1 MDLNTAI
8 IAGLAIF
15 LGMMVILIPI
25 AGLTA
30 RIALKPLMAALRSY
44 RELQGENQAQQ
55 LVERRLALM
64 EEQMHS
70 MDRAIRELS
79 EESEFRRDLESG
91 RGRHAALPLPG
102 MPEPTQTPVQAQPQS
117 VGAQADPVIR

>member
-1 MDLNTAI
+1 MDPNTAI

-15 LGMMVILIPI
+15 LGMMTILIPI

-30 RIALKPLMAALRSY
+30 RFALKPLMEALKSY
-44 RELQGENQAQQ
+44 RELQSDNQATQ
-55 LVERRLALM
+55 LVERRMALM

-70 MDRAIRELS
+70 MDRTLRELA

-91 RGRHAALPLPG
+91 KQKHAALPLPG
-102 MPEPTQTPVQAQPQS
+102 VPERTQAQS
-117 VGAQADPVIR
+117 VLGAQAERVS

>member
-15 LGMMVILIPI
+15 LVSMVVLIPI

-30 RIALKPLMAALRSY
+30 RFALKPLMEALKSY

-70 MDRAIRELS
+70 MDRSIRELS

-91 RGRHAALPLPG
+91 RGRHAALPLPSV
-102 MPEPTQTPVQAQPQS
+102 PELTQAPAQPQS
-117 VGAQADPVIR
+117 LGAQAAPAERI

>member
-1 MDLNTAI
+1 MDPNTAI

-30 RIALKPLMAALRSY
+30 RFALKPLMEALRSY
-44 RELQGENQAQQ
+44 RELQGDNQAQQ
-55 LVERRLALM
+55 LIERRMALM

-70 MDRAIRELS
+70 MDRAIRELA

-91 RGRHAALPLPG
+91 KQKQAALPLPSV
-102 MPEPTQTPVQAQPQS
+102 PDLTQVRST
-117 VGAQADPVIR
+117 AQADPVR

>member
-1 MDLNTAI
+1 MGTNEAI
-8 IAGLAIF
+8 IAALAIF
-15 LGMMVILIPI
+15 LGMMVVLIPI

-30 RIALKPLMAALRSY
+30 RFALKPLMEALRSY
-44 RELQGENQAQQ
+44 RELQGDNQAQQ

-91 RGRHAALPLPG
+91 KQKHAALPLSAV
-102 MPEPTQTPVQAQPQS
+102 PERAPAQSTANAQS
-117 VGAQADPVIR
+117 EPLGHIG

>member
-1 MDLNTAI
+1 MDAYTAI

-30 RIALKPLMAALRSY
+30 RIALKPLMAALKSY

-55 LVERRLALM
+55 LVERRIALM

-70 MDRAIRELS
+70 MDRTLRELS

-91 RGRHAALPLPG
+91 RSRHAALPLPS
-102 MPEPTQTPVQAQPQS
+102 MPERTQVQSAP
-117 VGAQADPVIR
+117 AQADPHPLA

>member
-1 MDLNTAI
+1 MDPNTAI
-8 IAGLAIF
+8 ISGLAIF
-15 LGMMVILIPI
+15 MVMMAILIPI

-30 RIALKPLMAALRSY
+30 RFALKPLMEALKSY

-70 MDRAIRELS
+70 MDRSIRELS

-91 RGRHAALPLPG
+91 RQRHAALPLPS
-102 MPEPTQTPVQAQPQS
+102 MPERTQVQSAA
-117 VGAQADPVIR
+117 AQADPHPLA

>member
-1 MDLNTAI
+1 MDPNTAI
-8 IAGLAIF
+8 ISGLAIF

-30 RIALKPLMAALRSY
+30 RFALKPLMEAMRSY
-44 RELQGENQAQQ
+44 RELQGDNQAQQ

-64 EEQMHS
+64 EDQMHS
-70 MDRAIRELS
+70 MDRSIRELS

-91 RGRHAALPLPG
+91 KGRHAALPLPG
-102 MPEPTQTPVQAQPQS
+102 VPERTQAP
-117 VGAQADPVIR
+117 AQADPVGRIG

>member
-1 MDLNTAI
+1 MDPTTAI

-25 AGLTA
+25 TGLTA
-30 RIALKPLMAALRSY
+30 RFALKPLMEALRSY
-44 RELQGENQAQQ
+44 RELQGDNQAQQ
-55 LVERRLALM
+55 LLERRLALM

-70 MDRAIRELS
+70 MDRSMRELL

-91 RGRHAALPLPG
+91 KSAMAALPLPSV
-102 MPEPTQTPVQAQPQS
+102 PTQNTVQVAS
-117 VGAQADPVIR
+117 AQAEPVL

>member
-1 MDLNTAI
+1 MDPNTAI

-30 RIALKPLMAALRSY
+30 RFALKPLMEALASY
-44 RELQGENQAQQ
+44 RELQGDNQAQQ
-55 LVERRLALM
+55 LIERRMALM

-70 MDRAIRELS
+70 MDRAIRELA

-91 RGRHAALPLPG
+91 KPKHAALPLPG
-102 MPEPTQTPVQAQPQS
+102 VPERASVQSAAN
-117 VGAQADPVIR
+117 VQADPVAR

>member
-1 MDLNTAI
+1 MGTNEAI
-8 IAGLAIF
+8 IAALAIF
-15 LGMMVILIPI
+15 LGMMVVLIPI

-30 RIALKPLMAALRSY
+30 RFALKPLMEALRSY

-55 LVERRLALM
+55 LVERRMALM

-70 MDRAIRELS
+70 MDRAIRELA

-91 RGRHAALPLPG
+91 HQKHAALPLPG
-102 MPEPTQTPVQAQPQS
+102 VPERAPVQSPTNAQ
-117 VGAQADPVIR
+117 VG

>member
-1 MDLNTAI
+1 MDPNTAI

-30 RIALKPLMAALRSY
+30 RFALKPLMEALASY
-44 RELQGENQAQQ
+44 RELQGDNQAQQ
-55 LVERRLALM
+55 LIERRMALM

-70 MDRAIRELS
+70 MDRAIRELA

-91 RGRHAALPLPG
+91 NQKHAALPLPSV
-102 MPEPTQTPVQAQPQS
+102 PERAPVQSAAN
-117 VGAQADPVIR
+117 VQADPVAR

>member
-1 MDLNTAI
+1 MDPNTAI

-30 RIALKPLMAALRSY
+30 RFALKPLMEALASY
-44 RELQGENQAQQ
+44 RELQGDNQAQQ
-55 LVERRLALM
+55 LLERRMSLM
-64 EEQMHS
+64 EEQLHS
-70 MDRAIRELS
+70 VDRSMRELL

-91 RGRHAALPLPG
+91 KQAMASLPLPG
-102 MPEPTQTPVQAQPQS
+102 VPERTQAQTQAVPVPQAER
-117 VGAQADPVIR
+117 VR

>member
-1 MDLNTAI
+1 MDPNTAI

-30 RIALKPLMAALRSY
+30 RFALKPLMEALRSY
-44 RELQGENQAQQ
+44 RELQGDNQAQQ
-55 LVERRLALM
+55 LVERRVALM

-70 MDRAIRELS
+70 MDRSLRELL

-91 RGRHAALPLPG
+91 RQKHAALPLPG
-102 MPEPTQTPVQAQPQS
+102 VPDAVQTPAV
-117 VGAQADPVIR
+117 AQAEPVRR